1 MTSDLND
8 EFCRDHSSFC
18 VENLL
23 ENLLFFSKSALAN
36 EMITKIFKNLP
47 HIPQAGH
54 PFCIIL
60 FLEFVYVHEYTHTHT
75 HQRRQA
81 GQVLLCIWK
90 ILSVS
95 PMVSLIFV
103 SGRENITW
111 KTAFLL
117 YHRLKKKKK
126 NLPLLTLFPFPGH
139 LQGWLGVATW
149 HRLDAWRISGSIESQ
164 ECPAYLPRQCLSDT
178 CGETQV
184 YKYCWHTWS
193 CPC

>member
-75 HQRRQA
+75 HT
-81 GQVLLCIWK
+81 
-90 ILSVS
+90 
-95 PMVSLIFV
+95 P
-103 SGRENITW
+103 E
-111 KTAFLL
+111 KTSRTSAAV
-117 YHRLKKKKK
+117 HMK
-126 NLPLLTLFPFPGH
+126 NSF
-139 LQGWLGVATW
+139 
-149 HRLDAWRISGSIESQ
+149 
-164 ECPAYLPRQCLSDT
+164 C
-178 CGETQV
+178 
-184 YKYCWHTWS
+184 
-193 CPC
+193 